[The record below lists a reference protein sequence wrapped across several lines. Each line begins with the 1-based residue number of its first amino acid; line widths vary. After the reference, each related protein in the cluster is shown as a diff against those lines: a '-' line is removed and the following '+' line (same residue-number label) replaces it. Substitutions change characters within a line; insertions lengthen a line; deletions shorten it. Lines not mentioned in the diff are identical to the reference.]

1 MNILDVLKEGT
12 YLHRIDKNRGFFTLG
27 PTRLLG
33 ILASLHVC
41 KFFRKVPPYSFIRHT
56 FSLHV

>member
-1 MNILDVLKEGT
+1 MNFGCTDGT
-12 YLHRIDKNRGFFTLG
+12 YLELLKIGGFFTPG

-33 ILASLHVC
+33 TLASLHVC